1 MRHIKQAFV
10 VGAALM
16 IFAMSAFAD
25 ERPEKIWWL
34 DESELNE
41 MSEFVSSFTE
51 VGFTEIPDVKKMLYE
66 DFVLLGVRMCL
77 RRGEYRESM
86 GSAHVEDADVSRAIK
101 RRTGIDMLDHMSVR
115 SRGWKL
121 VHDRTWYV
129 APLPDDAPV
138 CRAEVKAAYRDRG
151 MLLLTGEIIAPEGVS
166 GDFYAYAR
174 KGEDG
179 GLALIS
185 LTRAEKPEVE
195 E

>member
-1 MRHIKQAFV
+1 MRYARQVLA
-10 VGAALM
+10 VGTVLM
-16 IFAMSAFAD
+16 IFAISAFAD
-25 ERPEKIWWL
+25 ERPEKIWRL
-34 DESELNE
+34 DESELKE

-51 VGFTEIPDVKKMLYE
+51 VGFTEIPDVKKMPYE

-77 RRGEYRESM
+77 RGGAYGESM

-101 RRTGIDMLDHMSVR
+101 RRTGIDMRDHMTVR
-115 SRGWKL
+115 ARGWTL
-121 VHDRTWYV
+121 VHDRTHYV

-138 CRAEVKAAYRDRG
+138 CRAEVKAAYEDRG

-185 LTRAEKPEVE
+185 LTRAEKPEAKE
-195 E
+195 